1 MRRRLL
7 SLRPAMARHGTG
19 SALPRARLGPR
30 VLPALRP
37 LLFALLFAGAVGGAE
52 ARDGGALFE
61 ALRKGEAFA
70 IMRHALAPG
79 ISDPTGFDLDD
90 CTTQRNLSEAGR
102 RQAAEIGARF
112 REGGIEAAEVFSSAW
127 CRCRDTAKLLGL
139 GPVRDLPQ
147 LNSFFE
153 EPERRE
159 AQTAALKDWL
169 AGHAA
174 ASPLVLV
181 THQVNIR
188 ALAGVPTSS
197 GEVVVARLEP
207 DATIRVLGTLPP
219 R

>member
-1 MRRRLL
+1 
-7 SLRPAMARHGTG
+7 MARHGTC

-37 LLFALLFAGAVGGAE
+37 LLFALLFAGAIGGAE
-52 ARDGGALFE
+52 ARDDGVLFE

-70 IMRHALAPG
+70 ILRHALAPG
-79 ISDPTGFDLDD
+79 ISDPPGFDLED
-90 CTTQRNLSEAGR
+90 CTTQRNLSDDGR

-153 EPERRE
+153 EPDRRE

-169 AGHAA
+169 AGHTA

-197 GEVVVARLEP
+197 GEVVIARLEP
-207 DATIRVLGTLPP
+207 DGKVSVLGTLPP